1 MTFKQLFN
9 RLTLHEDSS
18 VGEGALGS
26 AAADDLGGAV
36 GNTDFYAPGD
46 ARMPYAIGA
55 KRRKKKHK
63 KRGKRKKRK

>member
-1 MTFKQLFN
+1 MTFNQLFA
-9 RLTLHEDSS
+9 RLSLNEDNS

-26 AAADDLGGAV
+26 AAADDFGGAV

-55 KRRKKKHK
+55 RRRKKKHK
-63 KRGKRKKRK
+63 KRVKLKKRK